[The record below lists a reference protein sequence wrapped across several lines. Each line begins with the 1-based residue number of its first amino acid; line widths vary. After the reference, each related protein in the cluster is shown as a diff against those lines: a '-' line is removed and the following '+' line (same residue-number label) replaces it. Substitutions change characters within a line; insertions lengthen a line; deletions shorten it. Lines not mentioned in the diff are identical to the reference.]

1 MPTTAELIQKENAA
15 LSKAKET
22 YRNRVQKLEQ
32 NEFKRILKYLKQS
45 HFFEADFSDNELQEG
60 FKKMVQTKQTCV
72 QSSGIG
78 SYELN
83 SD

>member
-32 NEFKRILKYLKQS
+32 NEFKRILKYLKKIQ
-45 HFFEADFSDNELQEG
+45 ENGANKADLCSIIWIRL
-60 FKKMVQTKQTCV
+60 
-72 QSSGIG
+72 
-78 SYELN
+78 L
-83 SD
+83 